1 MIFGFGILIKGF
13 GCLRKGKKKKKE
25 ELSWDS
31 RWRKK
36 KKGEKFRIKIFFYV
50 GILVSSETI

>member
-1 MIFGFGILIKGF
+1 MIFGFGILIKVF

-25 ELSWDS
+25 ELSWDG

-36 KKGEKFRIKIFFYV
+36 KKGEKFRIKIFFLCRYF
-50 GILVSSETI
+50 G